1 MAGNKTLQKFKD
13 SKIPK
18 KGKGKVNKEVDIY
31 IEPNTQSV
39 IIGKIPKDQIIS
51 WISKSVC
58 DEREWIRCDE
68 ENNFGYIV
76 GYEKDGSSNLDISSI
91 KDKTNGKKKEKN
103 FKIKPNEIVPIT
115 KEDINLGNEA
125 LNEILNGDD
134 KNSDKDNESISNSTA
149 IEENFISG
157 LEDDKKKIHE
167 NKKKEENFDNWD
179 FGLDEDISKIDFVVQ
194 EKNKLLN
201 DLFKQIDEDENKSNN
216 ESKENS
222 NEKKIDDNSI
232 SKAINSLYDVLP
244 GNDKLSEK
252 DKLLEALN
260 LIPGGKDSKKEKS
273 YQKDNIEEDVIRRSK
288 TISLKG
294 KNFPKEGGDDKK

>member
-216 ESKENS
+216 ELKENT

-260 LIPGGKDSKKEKS
+260 LIPGGKDSKKGKS

-294 KNFPKEGGDDKK
+294 KNFPKEGGDYKK

>member
-216 ESKENS
+216 EPKENT

-294 KNFPKEGGDDKK
+294 KNFPKEGGDYKK

>member
-157 LEDDKKKIHE
+157 LEDDKKKSMKIKRKRKISIIGILVWMKIFQKLILLF
-167 NKKKEENFDNWD
+167 KKK
-179 FGLDEDISKIDFVVQ
+179 
-194 EKNKLLN
+194 
-201 DLFKQIDEDENKSNN
+201 
-216 ESKENS
+216 
-222 NEKKIDDNSI
+222 
-232 SKAINSLYDVLP
+232 INY
-244 GNDKLSEK
+244 
-252 DKLLEALN
+252 
-260 LIPGGKDSKKEKS
+260 
-273 YQKDNIEEDVIRRSK
+273 
-288 TISLKG
+288 
-294 KNFPKEGGDDKK
+294 

>member
-1 MAGNKTLQKFKD
+1 M
-13 SKIPK
+13 
-18 KGKGKVNKEVDIY
+18 
-31 IEPNTQSV
+31 
-39 IIGKIPKDQIIS
+39 
-51 WISKSVC
+51 
-58 DEREWIRCDE
+58 
-68 ENNFGYIV
+68 
-76 GYEKDGSSNLDISSI
+76 
-91 KDKTNGKKKEKN
+91 
-103 FKIKPNEIVPIT
+103 
-115 KEDINLGNEA
+115 
-125 LNEILNGDD
+125 
-134 KNSDKDNESISNSTA
+134 
-149 IEENFISG
+149 
-157 LEDDKKKIHE
+157 
-167 NKKKEENFDNWD
+167 
-179 FGLDEDISKIDFVVQ
+179 DEDISKIDFVVQ

-216 ESKENS
+216 ELKENT

-294 KNFPKEGGDDKK
+294 KNFPKEGGDNKK

>member
-216 ESKENS
+216 ESKENT

-294 KNFPKEGGDDKK
+294 KNFPKEGGDYKK

>member
-216 ESKENS
+216 ELKENT

-294 KNFPKEGGDDKK
+294 KNFPKEGGDYKK

>member
-18 KGKGKVNKEVDIY
+18 KGKGKVIKEVPIH

-39 IIGKIPKDQIIS
+39 VIGKIPKDQTIS

-58 DEREWIRCDE
+58 DEREWIRCNE
-68 ENNFGYIV
+68 EYNYGYIV

-91 KDKTNGKKKEKN
+91 KDKTDGKKNKKN
-103 FKIKPNEIVPIT
+103 LKIKPNEIVPIT

-134 KNSDKDNESISNSTA
+134 KNSDKDNESISNSTE
-149 IEENFISG
+149 IEENFIS
-157 LEDDKKKIHE
+157 DDKKKIKIPE
-167 NKKKEENFDNWD
+167 IKKEDENFDNWD
-179 FGLDEDISKIDFVVQ
+179 FDFDQDISKIDYVVN
-194 EKNKLLN
+194 ENNKLLN
-201 DLFKQIDEDENKSNN
+201 DLFNQMNEENNKSNN
-216 ESKENS
+216 ESNKNT
-222 NEKKIDDNSI
+222 NERKIDDNLI
-232 SKAINSLYDVLP
+232 SKAIDSLNDVLP

-260 LIPGGKDSKKEKS
+260 LIPGGKHSKKEKS
-273 YQKDNIEEDVIRRSK
+273 FQEDNIEEEDAIRRSK

-294 KNFPKEGGDDKK
+294 KNYPKNFPK

>member
-294 KNFPKEGGDDKK
+294 KNFPKEGGDYKK